1 MEIAKDIR
9 DLASVAFV
17 TATAL
22 APGVISAYC
31 ALRKAE

>member
-9 DLASVAFV
+9 DLAFVVVV

-22 APGVISAYC
+22 APGVIFAYC